1 MGNAPIMA
9 NPAEYHTMMY
19 ELFFN
24 GVAPTVRT
32 KADGSRGSA
41 KTVPKSALAEMDELF
56 AEARKLRGEDP
67 AE

>member
-1 MGNAPIMA
+1 MA

-19 ELFFN
+19 ELFWN

-32 KADGSRGSA
+32 KADGSKGSA
-41 KTVPKSALAEMDELF
+41 RTIPKSALAEMDALF
-56 AEARKLRGEDP
+56 AEAKKLRGEEP